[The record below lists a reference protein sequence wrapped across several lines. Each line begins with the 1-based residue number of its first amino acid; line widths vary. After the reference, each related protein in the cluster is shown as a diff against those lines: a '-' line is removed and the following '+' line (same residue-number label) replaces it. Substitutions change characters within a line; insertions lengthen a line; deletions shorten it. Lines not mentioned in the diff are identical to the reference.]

1 MVDKI
6 SSFFHKVLKLPGAFY
21 FFSGGF
27 VLFWMI
33 FFDSNDFIS
42 QYQRSRTL
50 RDLEGEEAF
59 YLENINMVKA
69 DKDMMTKDASTQERY
84 AREEYRM
91 KKPTE
96 ELYIIQYKD

>member
-1 MVDKI
+1 MLRNL
-6 SSFFHKVLKLPGAFY
+6 SSIFNKVAKVPGAFY
-21 FFSGGF
+21 IFTGSF

-42 QYQRSRTL
+42 QFQRSRTL
-50 RDLEGEEAF
+50 KELESQEAF
-59 YLENINMVKA
+59 YLENIRKVQA
-69 DKDMMTKDASTQERY
+69 DKEMMTKDVSTQERY

-96 ELYIIQYKD
+96 EVYIIKYKD